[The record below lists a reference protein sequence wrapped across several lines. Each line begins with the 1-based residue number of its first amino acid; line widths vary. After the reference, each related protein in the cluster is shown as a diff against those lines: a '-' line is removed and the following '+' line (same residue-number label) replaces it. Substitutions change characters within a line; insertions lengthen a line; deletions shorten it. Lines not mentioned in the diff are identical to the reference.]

1 MEPDKPEIEEE
12 EEMDVDFVPPVDYPP
27 SEDEEE
33 PAQPVRDGE
42 SPAPLTEAERK
53 KLAARSDRERIR
65 KLKLDQRKAL
75 DELRDAQNTEVVKDE
90 KQRGQDR
97 LNYLLER
104 TDIFSHFVKAPLAA
118 GSATDSSSSS
128 GKRRRGRHTAEGV
141 DVDDTESNFV
151 TRWTETPSFIHGGE
165 MKDYQLAGLN
175 WLIKLYDNGIN
186 GILADE
192 MGLGKTLQ
200 TLSFLCYLKTVRQVN
215 GPHMVIVPKS
225 TLTNWINE
233 FKRWTPSM
241 NVLAFHG
248 NKEERA
254 VLKETML
261 QPGKFDAVVT
271 TYEMATRERLAF
283 NRFKWRYLIIDEA
296 HRIKNEQSVLA
307 KVVRFYHSQNRL
319 LITGT
324 PLQNNLHEL
333 WALLNFLL
341 PDVFSSSEDFDSWFD
356 LKGDAQQT
364 IDRLHKV
371 LRPFLLRRI
380 KSEVAKGLPPKT
392 ETKLYVGMSAM
403 QREWYQRLLLKDI
416 DAINSAIGADGPKK
430 GGPKPRLLNILMQLR
445 KVCNHPYLFPG
456 AEPSNLGDQ
465 ELPHMI
471 ASSGKLV
478 LLDKLL
484 SRLKVV
490 GSRVLIF
497 SQMTALLDI
506 LEDYMVY
513 VGHDY
518 CRIDGQTS
526 MENRQSQIDVFNAPD
541 SPKFCFLLS
550 TRAGGLG
557 INLATA
563 DTVIL
568 FDSDWNPQA
577 DLQAQDR
584 AHRLGQTKPVQVYRF
599 VTEGSVEEKIVE
611 RAELKLKID
620 ALVIQQGRLVEQN
633 KALSKDEMLS
643 MIRFGADQ
651 IFSSKTSTITDEDI
665 DIILGKGKERS
676 AEFNEKLKKVEKN
689 VLDTSFTGESEFD
702 MWTFEGESY
711 KNKRVTEMFLQVPK
725 RERNR
730 PAVDARTKEAAAKRR
745 NFFRSSAY
753 PHQFYPPRMYE
764 LVKKEDEANKRK
776 SAEMDR
782 RSRQN
787 LDMIGIDDMDFGGL
801 SPEEEAEKQ
810 SLLDKGFRNWGKRD
824 FWAFMRGCEAFGRD
838 NYEAI
843 AEACGD
849 RTPSEIRKYAAVF
862 WTRYKEIPG
871 IQAKITKVLAGE
883 KRIQRKKEMVDA
895 ITEKLASISGPKELK
910 FAYGPTTKGRY
921 FTEEEDV
928 YLIYETHNVG
938 YGNWE
943 ALRQSIR
950 TSREFRFNWF
960 MKSRTPAQ
968 LQARTEALIRI
979 IQKELA
985 DKNGRTFISDRR
997 RKNRRTGESAADNA
1011 EASGDEDS
1019 GDEAPA
1025 SSSNMGEA
1033 EENSKKRPAPS
1044 DAETL
1049 VQETADLEAGG
1060 ASSAKKAKF

>member
-1 MEPDKPEIEEE
+1 MHSFCACSIFVDLWRWRRLDDKKWVVENL
-12 EEMDVDFVPPVDYPP
+12 
-27 SEDEEE
+27 S
-33 PAQPVRDGE
+33 AGG
-42 SPAPLTEAERK
+42 K
-53 KLAARSDRERIR
+53 K
-65 KLKLDQRKAL
+65 
-75 DELRDAQNTEVVKDE
+75 
-90 KQRGQDR
+90 
-97 LNYLLER
+97 
-104 TDIFSHFVKAPLAA
+104 
-118 GSATDSSSSS
+118 
-128 GKRRRGRHTAEGV
+128 RRGRHTEEAE
-141 DVDDTESNFV
+141 DVDETESTFV
-151 TRWTETPSFIHGGE
+151 TRWTETPSFIQGGE

-200 TLSFLCYLKTVRQVN
+200 TLSFLCYLKNVRQVN
-215 GPHMVIVPKS
+215 GPHMIIVPKS
-225 TLTNWINE
+225 TLQNWMNE
-233 FKRWTPSM
+233 FKKWTPSM
-241 NVLAFHG
+241 SVFAFHG
-248 NKEERA
+248 NKDERTL
-254 VLKETML
+254 LKDEQL

-271 TYEMATRERLAF
+271 TYEMATIERHAF
-283 NRFKWRYLIIDEA
+283 NKFKWRYLIIDEA

-392 ETKLYVGMSAM
+392 ETKLYIGMSAM

-416 DAINSAIGADGPKK
+416 DAINTAIGADRKQGQN
-430 GGPKPRLLNILMQLR
+430 KPRLLNILVQLR

-456 AEPSNLGDQ
+456 AEPTNLGDQ
-465 ELPHMI
+465 ELPQLI
-471 ASSGKLV
+471 ASSGKMV

-484 SRLKVV
+484 KRLKEV

-513 VGHDY
+513 VGYHY
-518 CRIDGQTS
+518 CRIDGQTNMVS
-526 MENRQSQIDVFNAPD
+526 RQSQIDDFN
-541 SPKFCFLLS
+541 SPGSEKFCFLLS

-599 VTEGSVEEKIVE
+599 VTEGTVEEKIVE

-651 IFSSKTSTITDEDI
+651 IFSSKTSTITDEDV
-665 DIILGKGKERS
+665 DIILGKGKEKS
-676 AEFNEKLKKVEKN
+676 AAFNEKLKKVEN
-689 VLDTSFTGESEFD
+689 SILDTSFTGESEFD
-702 MWTFEGESY
+702 IWTFEGESY
-711 KNKRVTEMFLQVPK
+711 KKKKVTEMFLQVPK
-725 RERNR
+725 RERAR
-730 PAVDARTKEAAAKRR
+730 PGADGSLAAAAKRR
-745 NFFRSSAY
+745 QLRSSAY

-764 LVKKEDEANKRK
+764 LVKKEDEANKK
-776 SAEMDR
+776 KVAEMER
-782 RSRQN
+782 RSRQH

-801 SPEEEAEKQ
+801 TPAEEEEKQ
-810 SLLDKGFRNWGKRD
+810 SLLDKGFRNWGKKD
-824 FWAFMRGCEAFGRD
+824 FWSFMRGCETYGRD

-843 AEACGD
+843 AEWIGG
-849 RTPSEIRKYAAVF
+849 RTPSEVRKYATVF
-862 WTRYKEIPG
+862 WKRYKEIPG
-871 IQAKITKVLAGE
+871 IQSKITKVLAGE

-895 ITEKLASISGPKELK
+895 IEEKLASISGPSELK
-910 FAYGPTTKGRY
+910 FVYGATAKGRY
-921 FTEEEDV
+921 F
-928 YLIYETHNVG
+928 
-938 YGNWE
+938 
-943 ALRQSIR
+943 
-950 TSREFRFNWF
+950 
-960 MKSRTPAQ
+960 
-968 LQARTEALIRI
+968 
-979 IQKELA
+979 
-985 DKNGRTFISDRR
+985 NGR
-997 RKNRRTGESAADNA
+997 
-1011 EASGDEDS
+1011 AS
-1019 GDEAPA
+1019 
-1025 SSSNMGEA
+1025 
-1033 EENSKKRPAPS
+1033 
-1044 DAETL
+1044 
-1049 VQETADLEAGG
+1049 
-1060 ASSAKKAKF
+1060 

>member
-1 MEPDKPEIEEE
+1 M
-12 EEMDVDFVPPVDYPP
+12 
-27 SEDEEE
+27 
-33 PAQPVRDGE
+33 
-42 SPAPLTEAERK
+42 
-53 KLAARSDRERIR
+53 
-65 KLKLDQRKAL
+65 
-75 DELRDAQNTEVVKDE
+75 
-90 KQRGQDR
+90 
-97 LNYLLER
+97 
-104 TDIFSHFVKAPLAA
+104 
-118 GSATDSSSSS
+118 
-128 GKRRRGRHTAEGV
+128 
-141 DVDDTESNFV
+141 
-151 TRWTETPSFIHGGE
+151 TRWTDTPSFVVGGE

-200 TLSFLCYLKTVRQVN
+200 TIAFLCYLKTVRAIS

-225 TLTNWINE
+225 TLANWINE
-233 FKRWTPSM
+233 FKRWVPSM
-241 NVLAFHG
+241 NVFAFHG
-248 NKEERA
+248 TKDER
-254 VLKETML
+254 VELKEKML
-261 QPGKFDAVVT
+261 QPGKFDVVVT
-271 TYEMATRERLAF
+271 TYEMATRERNAF
-283 NRFKWRYLIIDEA
+283 NKFKWRYLIIDEA

-356 LKGDAQQT
+356 LKGENSNQQEV

-392 ETKLYVGMSAM
+392 ETKLYIGMSTM

-416 DAINSAIGADGPKK
+416 DAINTAIGSDTRK
-430 GGPKPRLLNILMQLR
+430 GQNKPRLLNILVQLR

-465 ELPHMI
+465 ELPQLI
-471 ASSGKLV
+471 ANSGKMV

-484 SRLKVV
+484 TRLKAN

-497 SQMTALLDI
+497 SQMTSLLDI

-518 CRIDGQTS
+518 CRIDGQTN
-526 MENRQSQIDVFNAPD
+526 MIDRQSQIDVFNAPD

-599 VTEGSVEEKIVE
+599 VTEGTVEEKIVE

-643 MIRFGADQ
+643 MIKFGADQ
-651 IFSSKTSTITDEDI
+651 IFSSKASTVTDEDI

-676 AEFNEKLKKVEKN
+676 FAFSEKLKKAEN
-689 VLDTSFTGESEFD
+689 NLLDMQFNGDSEFD
-702 MWTFEGESY
+702 IWTFEGESY
-711 KNKRVTEMFLQVPK
+711 KKNKRISEQFLQVPK
-725 RERNR
+725 RERKS
-730 PAVDARTKEAAAKRR
+730 AVDQKTKDAAAKKRP
-745 NFFRSSAY
+745 FYRSSAY

-764 LVKKEDEANKRK
+764 LVAKEDEANRK
-776 SAEMDR
+776 KFAEIDR
-782 RSRQN
+782 RVREG
-787 LDMIGIDDMDFGGL
+787 LDQIGVEDMDFGGL
-801 SPEEEAEKQ
+801 TPQEEAEKQ
-810 SLLDKGFRNWGKRD
+810 SLLDKGFRDWSKRD
-824 FWAFMRGCEAFGRD
+824 FWAYMRGCENFGRD

-843 AEACGD
+843 AEYCGD
-849 RTPSEIRKYAAVF
+849 RTPSEIKKYAAVF
-862 WTRYKEIPG
+862 WKRYKEIPG
-871 IQAKITKVLAGE
+871 IQSKITKVLAGE
-883 KRIQRKKEMVDA
+883 KRILRKKEMVDA
-895 ITEKLASISGPKELK
+895 INEKLALISGPRELK

-921 FTEEEDV
+921 FTEEEDT
-928 YLIYETHNVG
+928 YLIYATHKVG
-938 YGNWE
+938 YGNWD
-943 ALRQSIR
+943 ALRNEIR
-950 TSREFRFNWF
+950 LSEQFRFDWF
-960 MKSRTPAQ
+960 LKSRTAAQ
-968 LQARTEALIRI
+968 LQARTDALIRI

-985 DKNGRTFISDRR
+985 DKNGRTYINDRR
-997 RKNRRTGESAADNA
+997 KKNRPGGSGGGAAQEGENEENEESEDHADGA
-1011 EASGDEDS
+1011 EAPS
-1019 GDEAPA
+1019 
-1025 SSSNMGEA
+1025 
-1033 EENSKKRPAPS
+1033 NSKKRPAATE
-1044 DAETL
+1044 AEEL
-1049 VQETADLEAGG
+1049 KETADDMADFGTEAP
-1060 ASSAKKAKF
+1060 AAKKQKLE